1 MPYVLI
7 RPQHAENFNRGL
19 CRLLRPTNLR
29 GPDYVTDYYCE
40 MLFHSSGEWAALNLP
55 DVDTVPIHVAADGAE
70 LGQLLAVFVQDGSIT
85 QQEAGGIGAAVGTYG
100 GQEVRIADFIP
111 PSWAGNI
118 KTHEQMESE
127 GWFTNQN
134 ET

>member
-29 GPDYVTDYYCE
+29 GPDYVTDFYCE

-55 DVDTVPIHVAADGAE
+55 DVDTVPIHVAADGSE
-70 LGQLLAVFVQDGSIT
+70 LAQVLMVFVQDGAIT
-85 QQEAGGIGAAVGTYG
+85 AEELAGIGGAVGANG

-111 PSWAGNI
+111 PSWSANV
-118 KTHEQMESE
+118 KTREEMEAD
-127 GWFTNQN
+127 GWFP
-134 ET
+134 EEAGP